1 MKVADYIAATMGEH
15 QLRERHGI
23 TPTLYRYY
31 DLYTCYSAMLA
42 AGEKKTYIY
51 AKLAEAYALHPRNV
65 RKILKAFEKMF

>member
-1 MKVADYIAATMGEH
+1 MKIADYIAATMGEH

-31 DLYTCYSAMLA
+31 ELYTRYSAMLA
-42 AGEKKTYIY
+42 AGEKKAYIY

-65 RKILKAFEKMF
+65 RKILKAIEKEI